1 MERPLT
7 NRREWDIARGSRIDG
22 AFRAKNGTLRR
33 LSAGPA
39 LWSKTRR
46 HREFTDPPCPGR
58 RGHVR
63 HGGSPDSF
71 AKPLRSRQAA
81 PPLTLV
87 APW

>member
-1 MERPLT
+1 MERPLN

-46 HREFTDPPCPGR
+46 HREFNSPIRRAPGAADTCVTAVRLTRSPSPSAAGKPR
-58 RGHVR
+58 R
-63 HGGSPDSF
+63 P
-71 AKPLRSRQAA
+71 
-81 PPLTLV
+81 
-87 APW
+87 